1 MSDLSF
7 LAGRDVHVYRFVS
20 ESTIEENMLRKA
32 NQKRLLNN
40 VVVEEA
46 NLTTEY
52 FSRTDWR
59 DMLGESMVEEL
70 GIAPAKG
77 TGTAELSSTE
87 PPDAKVTAEAFAA
100 AEDEEDA
107 AAAQMV
113 EGEMEL
119 DRPDFAEQPVAAS
132 AGEEKEDRAT
142 PATPGDTPAVEE
154 AVAEEAEDEEDDLSG
169 TVDGYM
175 LRFVDDDWEF
185 FGP

>member
-1 MSDLSF
+1 
-7 LAGRDVHVYRFVS
+7 VS

-46 NLTTEY
+46 NLTTEF

-70 GIAPAKG
+70 GISPAKG
-77 TGTAELSSTE
+77 TVTTEPSSTE

-107 AAAQMV
+107 AAAQMI
-113 EGEMEL
+113 EGEMNL
-119 DRPDFAEQPVAAS
+119 DQPDFAEQPVAAS
-132 AGEEKEDRAT
+132 AGDDKEDGVTPPATRGET
-142 PATPGDTPAVEE
+142 PAAVEE
-154 AVAEEAEDEEDDLSG
+154 VLAEADGDEEDDLSG

-175 LRFVDDDWEF
+175 LRFVDAEWEF